1 MKNTNII
8 INYSYYNTSNINIH
22 TTNSLQLTAAY
33 QAESNNITDLEAS
46 YDFPESESAANFTSG
61 IRSSTS
67 EQNHL
72 L

>member
-33 QAESNNITDLEAS
+33 QAESNNITDLIEAIFYRLPKS
-46 YDFPESESAANFTSG
+46 GANFSSG
-61 IRSSTS
+61 ST
-67 EQNHL
+67 EFYV
-72 L
+72 